1 MADWRHAYLLHAR
14 PYRETS
20 LLLELFSAECGR
32 SVAVMRGGRRT
43 KRAPQLFQP
52 LLIDWQGRGE
62 LGTVR
67 CLEPAGP
74 ALGLSGQI
82 LFSGFYINELLSRL
96 LPRDESLPELFLA
109 YAKAL
114 GELAEGLRIEPS
126 LREFEGA
133 LLQALGFA
141 IDYAHDAQSGDM
153 VLPDA
158 CYAFIPGRGFVPSH
172 KGADAFSGA
181 VLLRIAKT
189 LAVDDDV
196 AWQVMKIVHRRCL
209 AHLLGP
215 KPLKSRELF
224 LASR

>member
-1 MADWRHAYLLHAR
+1 MTDWRHAYLLHAR

-20 LLLELFSAECGR
+20 LLLEFFSAECGR
-32 SVAVMRGGRRT
+32 TAAVMRGGRRAQ
-43 KRAPQLFQP
+43 RVPQLFQP
-52 LLIDWQGRGE
+52 LVVDWQGRGE

-67 CLEPAGP
+67 SLEPAGP
-74 ALGLSGQI
+74 ALRLSGSL
-82 LFSGFYINELLSRL
+82 LFSGFYINELLLRL

-141 IDYAHDAQSGDM
+141 IDYAHDAQSGEM

-158 CYAFIPGRGFVPSH
+158 CYAFIQDRGFVPSH
-172 KGADAFSGA
+172 HGADAFSGA
-181 VLLRIAKT
+181 VLLRIANVP
-189 LAVDDDV
+189 AIDDDV
-196 AWQVMKIVHRRCL
+196 AWHVMKVVHRRCL